1 MRSPIGQF
9 TDPAKTVS
17 KCYNALIRLLD
28 PYFYATK
35 PYAIH
40 TKKMLKTYESGNLI
54 AILKTKQLSH
64 LHHFLCR
71 EEKIKRR
78 RTLKQ
83 TKTTSHSLVLG
94 DLNQRT
100 SASTTSYFIKA
111 NNFIRY
117 FEFFRPCCNPFVC
130 LRVKTPALCLFVC
143 FLFSVNHFLSISA
156 LSIFVVKHLRG
167 AKTDCVR

>member
-83 TKTTSHSLVLG
+83 TKKNIAFTRAG
-94 DLNQRT
+94 
-100 SASTTSYFIKA
+100 
-111 NNFIRY
+111 
-117 FEFFRPCCNPFVC
+117 
-130 LRVKTPALCLFVC
+130 
-143 FLFSVNHFLSISA
+143 
-156 LSIFVVKHLRG
+156 
-167 AKTDCVR
+167 

>member
-1 MRSPIGQF
+1 MQ
-9 TDPAKTVS
+9 K
-17 KCYNALIRLLD
+17 
-28 PYFYATK
+28 
-35 PYAIH
+35 
-40 TKKMLKTYESGNLI
+40 KKMLKTCKSENLI

-117 FEFFRPCCNPFVC
+117 FEFFRPCRSPFVC
-130 LRVKTPALCLFVC
+130 LRVETPVLCLFFFF
-143 FLFSVNHFLSISA
+143 FLLITLCQFQRFPYLSLSI
-156 LSIFVVKHLRG
+156 
-167 AKTDCVR
+167 

>member
-1 MRSPIGQF
+1 
-9 TDPAKTVS
+9 
-17 KCYNALIRLLD
+17 
-28 PYFYATK
+28 
-35 PYAIH
+35 
-40 TKKMLKTYESGNLI
+40 MLKTCESENLI

-64 LHHFLCR
+64 LHHFLCL

-94 DLNQRT
+94 DLKQRT

-117 FEFFRPCCNPFVC
+117 FEFFRPCRSPFVC
-130 LRVKTPALCLFVC
+130 LRVETPVLCLFFFVVFF
-143 FLFSVNHFLSISA
+143 FLLITFCQFQRFPYLSLSI
-156 LSIFVVKHLRG
+156 
-167 AKTDCVR
+167 